1 MLEGTILACATAPGV
16 SARGVLR
23 LSGPAAIPSLRS
35 LAVNPVVLDGCP
47 GFGSVALALELDGAR
62 LDAWVTVYRAPRSYT
77 REDVVEVHLPS
88 SLPLMGMLAR
98 ALVIRDGVRWAGP
111 GEFTLRAFRN
121 GRIDLAQAEAVA
133 QVISATEEVELRAAR
148 RGLSGELGAVVRAV
162 ADRLTGTLALME
174 ACIDFADEDIP

>member
-133 QVISATEEVELRAAR
+133 QVTAPPR
-148 RGLSGELGAVVRAV
+148 R
-162 ADRLTGTLALME
+162 
-174 ACIDFADEDIP
+174 PN